1 VDKMPEVEPDSP
13 SVWPATFLAL
23 LGGALAIASIRFE
36 HFGTDFAACACLLL
50 SWHLTRS
57 LGQDNLADHPLGKRS
72 TRGLLLG
79 FAALAALIGTMR
91 LIRAG

>member
-1 VDKMPEVEPDSP
+1 MVELPEPEPVSP
-13 SVWPATFLAL
+13 SPWPATFLAL
-23 LGGALAIASIRFE
+23 LGGALAIASIRLE

-57 LGQDNLADHPLGKRS
+57 LGQDDLPDHPLARRS

-79 FAALAALIGTMR
+79 FAALTALIGTLR